1 MNIVATVK
9 HVKIYNAN
17 YDAASDY
24 LTMQHDEFTN
34 KPILDDHGEMIPRDF
49 YLLEGINCD
58 PYSFNQE
65 CQSVNARFGK
75 NQSFGEIKAHHYIV
89 SFDPRDRD
97 ENGLTPERAQA
108 IGMELASKA
117 FPGHQCIVCTHPDG
131 HNSSG
136 NIHVHIVINSVRKF
150 DIEQQD
156 FMERPG
162 DSLAGNKHHATD
174 KFMIFF
180 KQATMELCQREHLYQ
195 LDLISPARVRITD
208 REYWAQRR
216 GQKALDDK
224 NQRLIDQGIT
234 PQKTK
239 YETQLGILRSAIIAT
254 SQDSHNFDEFQKKL
268 LENYGIAVH
277 ESRGRLTYILP
288 DNNCPIRARK
298 LGTDFEKASLE
309 TFFRSTQKREH
320 LSQTHQA
327 SRFKPDKASIRLIVD
342 LQNCA
347 KAQSN
352 KYYAQ
357 RVKISNLQQMSK
369 TIAFLQENGIG
380 TREELDAIVFSTQ
393 ADLQSKHDALMA
405 TEKRL
410 KTVNLLIRNSGQYLA
425 NKKVYSAY
433 LKSKNKKQFRQE
445 HEPEILLYEAARK
458 ALNELSGG
466 DKIPS
471 LKQLRAEKEM
481 LTERKNAEYEA
492 FSFVRAK
499 HRELQTVQS
508 NITEILKASPEV
520 VRTSEQEL

>member
-9 HVKIYNAN
+9 HIKIYNAN

-34 KPILDDHGEMIPRDF
+34 KPILDDQGEMIPREF

-75 NQSFGEIKAHHYIV
+75 NQSFAEIKAHHYIV

-108 IGMELASKA
+108 IGMELASKT

-131 HNSSG
+131 HNSAG
-136 NIHVHIVINSVRKF
+136 NIHVHIVVNSVRKF
-150 DIEQQD
+150 DIERQD

-162 DSLAGNKHHATD
+162 DSVAGNKHHASD
-174 KFMIFF
+174 RFMTFF
-180 KQATMELCQREHLYQ
+180 KQTTMALCQRESLYQ

-208 REYWAQRR
+208 REYWVQRR
-216 GQKALDDK
+216 GQKALDDE
-224 NQRLIDQGIT
+224 NQQLIENGIT

-239 YETQLGILRSAIIAT
+239 YETNLGVLRNAIT
-254 SQDSHNFDEFQKKL
+254 STAKDSHTFDEFQQKL
-268 LENYGIAVH
+268 IENYGIAVH
-277 ESRGRLTYILP
+277 ESRGSLTYILP
-288 DNNCPIRARK
+288 DRNRPIRARK
-298 LGTDFEKASLE
+298 LGTDFEKPSLE
-309 TFFRSTQKREH
+309 SFFRSIQKQEH
-320 LSQTHQA
+320 RSPNQTISQHKSQQT
-327 SRFKPDKASIRLIVD
+327 SIRLIVD

-347 KAQSN
+347 KAQGN
-352 KYYAQ
+352 RYYAQ
-357 RVKISNLQQMSK
+357 KVKISNLQQMSR

-380 TREELDAIVFSTQ
+380 TREELDAIVSSTQ
-393 ADLQSKHDALMA
+393 ADLQNKHDALME

-425 NKKVYSAY
+425 NKKVYGEY

-445 HEPEILLYEAARK
+445 HESEILLYEAARK

-466 DKIPS
+466 GKIPT

-508 NITEILKASPEV
+508 NVTEILKATPEV
-520 VRTSEQEL
+520 TRASEQEL